1 MSPNTFMLYGALD
14 FALTA
19 PRETPRRGSLDTVEQ
34 SFQTS
39 RREAFRVDNARG
51 GLVSRFPG
59 YHTMFIDEIERTEE
73 VPEGTLVNGK
83 EVGAYEQRLKGLGL
97 LDGKDKISSDPI
109 AQPEDGWDT
118 GEHEI
123 YTTDPAKYQL
133 KAQHP
138 LYPTLYITDR
148 SVESEIGTIKRVR
161 LGYKGIVPVEYDAL
175 GLPVPKGYK
184 RRYSTSAATNQTRN
198 PVQIYKRVLVSGVWT
213 WLPEDLAYNYN
224 LDASRVQITDTFLS
238 TTPPDLNSIPGN
250 WQPPGTPD
258 VLNPISGMTLLQ
270 PPGEAVLTA
279 TEIVRNRPWGWVLR
293 SLAAEQIFDLP
304 VWLYTL
310 TGEWVPE
317 LDIKIG

>member
-1 MSPNTFMLYGALD
+1 MITQLTPFVEYGIRER
-14 FALTA
+14 ALTL
-19 PRETPRRGSLDTVEQ
+19 PKEVRRRGALDTVEQ
-34 SFQTS
+34 LFQTAS
-39 RREAFRVDNARG
+39 RDAFRLDNAVGG

-59 YHTMFIDEIERTEE
+59 YQTVFIDEIEGSEE
-73 VPEGTLVNGK
+73 
-83 EVGAYEQRLKGLGL
+83 ADSIYEHRLKGLGL
-97 LDGKDKISSDPI
+97 LDGADKIGSDPV

-118 GEHEI
+118 GEHEV
-123 YTTDPAKYQL
+123 YTTNPAKFRL
-133 KAQHP
+133 KGQHP

-238 TTPPDLNSIPGN
+238 TTAPDLNSIPGN

-293 SLAAEQIFDLP
+293 SLAAEQLFDLP
-304 VWLYTL
+304 IWLYTL

-317 LDIKIG
+317 LDVKIG